1 MTESRLI
8 LLPGEPGFA
17 EILATPPPD
26 PGKDYAYVVMP
37 GSGGLLAR
45 VDPGRELDEYL
56 LGGAYQERL
65 EEIGE
70 SLEEWEYW
78 DLDL

>member
-1 MTESRLI
+1 MIEGDRLL

-37 GSGGLLAR
+37 GSGGVLLR
-45 VDPGRELDEYL
+45 VDPDRELDEYM

-65 EEIGE
+65 AEIGE
-70 SLEEWEYW
+70 EWECW
-78 DLDL
+78 DIDV